1 MDNDPQ
7 DRIASLERLTP
18 DDFGIGVLFDSVA
31 DAVVVGDAE
40 TERIVLW
47 NQAAEHIFGY
57 SASEIVGRPIHTL
70 VPERFRSDH
79 LAGIARFAGS
89 GDGAFIGTRATVDL
103 SASRKDGK
111 EIEIALSLTP
121 VTTASVQGRFALAL
135 IRDISDRRRLEQE
148 LRDREARLQTA
159 LQRVTAQ
166 EETRKDLV
174 GMVVH
179 DLRSPT
185 SIVIGFVDV
194 LISRWQQFDEAQIAD
209 MLRRIR
215 SNTAVL
221 GNLVDDLLTVA
232 HIEGGDIDYD
242 IRPFDLADLVMEVA
256 SDHRATAVDRG
267 VEVSVAEDMPLA
279 LGDRKHHVRILS
291 NLVSNAIKYSP
302 PGSTVKVEARALDGE
317 LIVRVT
323 DQGPG
328 LSPRDQIRVFERF
341 GRLDRHKDTK
351 GTGLGLYIA
360 RRFVEG
366 QGGRIWIESEPGHGA
381 TFSYTL
387 PTA

>member
-1 MDNDPQ
+1 MDDNMQ
-7 DRIASLERLTP
+7 DRIEALGRLTP
-18 DDFGIGVLFDSVA
+18 DDFGIGVLFESVV

-47 NQAAEHIFGY
+47 NPAAQHMFGY
-57 SASEIVGRPIHTL
+57 EASEIVGRPIHTL
-70 VPERFRSDH
+70 VPERLRSDH
-79 LAGIARFAGS
+79 RAGVARFAAS

-103 SASRKDGK
+103 AAVCKDGK

-121 VTTASVQGRFALAL
+121 VGTDAMDGRFALAI
-135 IRDISDRRRLEQE
+135 IRDISYRRHLEQE
-148 LRDREARLQTA
+148 LRDREARLQAA

-194 LISRWQQFDEAQIAD
+194 LISRWQQFDDAQIAD

-242 IRPFDLADLVMEVA
+242 IHPFDLGALVMEVA
-256 SDHRATAVDRG
+256 SDHRATAADKG
-267 VEVSVAEDMPLA
+267 VEVTIAEHMPLA
-279 LGDRKHHVRILS
+279 LGDKKHHIRILS

-302 PGSTVKVEARALDGE
+302 AGTTVKVEAQPSEGE
-317 LIVRVT
+317 LLVRVT

-328 LSPRDQIRVFERF
+328 LSPRDQVRVFERF
-341 GRLDRHKDTK
+341 GRLDRHKDIK

-366 QGGRIWIESEPGHGA
+366 QGGRIWIESQPGLGA
-381 TFSYTL
+381 TFSYTV